1 MLFGNDNGNDKS
13 AHIMIMYNDDGNDAN
28 DESAHIMRMMCI
40 VQTQSGVQ

>member
-1 MLFGNDNGNDKS
+1 MIMVMS
-13 AHIMIMYNDDGNDAN
+13 AHIMIMYNDDGNGAN